1 MSDLLQYDASAADAI
16 FADQQ
21 RPALVERLTAAREA
35 LFADAAGDSTATR
48 FSPLDAGFVNWP
60 ERLLHDEKE
69 LERIETTAT
78 RFRKEADDV
87 ILLGIGGSAM
97 GPRAIFSSLCDP
109 YHNER
114 TGEARRQAPRFYFEG
129 DNLDNNTLVALLER
143 LAQLPDQRWHLVVTS
158 KSGGTVETAV
168 ALRIFLASLESHR
181 DDVGRA
187 LAVITGEE
195 SPLRGLATALQC
207 QDIFTIPE
215 SVGGRFSVLTAVGM
229 LPSAI
234 MGVDI
239 RRLLEGAATMTA
251 HCREAPL
258 GENPVLDHAATG
270 IIAET
275 QHETT
280 IRVLSVWSRG
290 LESLGLW
297 HDQLLSESLGK
308 DGRGATPLTAVN
320 TRDLHSR
327 GQQHQQGRRD
337 KLITNL
343 LVEEP
348 QVTPLVVPPRPDDLD
363 DLNRLAGRTIP
374 ELLDAAV
381 TGTNQAY
388 AEDGRPTADIR
399 LPRLDEFGLGQLM
412 QMLMLSTAIE
422 GYATGI
428 NPFGQPGVEAYKRHM
443 QNELDR
449 VADDRQIS
457 GAEDRP

>member
-1 MSDLLQYDASAADAI
+1 MSDLLQYDASAAEAL
-16 FADQQ
+16 FAGQQ
-21 RPALVERLTAAREA
+21 RSDLAERLAAARDA
-35 LFADAAGDSTATR
+35 LFADAGGHSTATR
-48 FSPLDAGFVNWP
+48 FAPLDAGFVDWP
-60 ERLLHDEKE
+60 ERLLNDDGE
-69 LERIETTAT
+69 LGRIEATAS
-78 RFRKEADDV
+78 RFREEADDV

-114 TGEARRQAPRFYFEG
+114 TREARRETPRFYFEG
-129 DNLDNNTLVALLER
+129 DNLDNDTLVALLER
-143 LAQLPDQRWHLVVTS
+143 LAQLPDRRWHLVVTS

-168 ALRIFLASLESHR
+168 ALRVFLASLESFR
-181 DDVGRA
+181 DDAGRA
-187 LAVITGEE
+187 LAVITGED
-195 SPLRGLATALQC
+195 SPLRGLAASLQC

-215 SVGGRFSVLTAVGM
+215 SIGGRFSVLTAVGL
-229 LPSAI
+229 LPAAI
-234 MGVDI
+234 MGLDI
-239 RRLLEGAATMTA
+239 RRLLQGAAAMTTS
-251 HCREAPL
+251 CRENPL

-275 QHETT
+275 QHELT

-290 LESLGLW
+290 LESLGSW

-343 LVEEP
+343 LVDEP
-348 QVTPLVVPPRPDDLD
+348 QATPLVIPPRPDDLD

-374 ELLDAAV
+374 ELLDAAI
-381 TGTNQAY
+381 TGTNRAY
-388 AEDGRPTADIR
+388 AEDGRPTAEIR

-449 VADDRQIS
+449 AAGARPTP
-457 GAEDRP
+457 GAEDSP